1 MTVDPA
7 TLTRPPAV
15 DPPGWFVPSGG
26 FRGSIDHFDYV
37 EEAWF
42 ATGEVEGPPYTTSI
56 FVRRP
61 RDKSRFS
68 GTVVVEPL
76 HAASAAPIF
85 LYTALYIMRSGHAW
99 ACVCS
104 QKAPLDTFVKPS
116 NNDRYV
122 SLDIWSDEVAQEGS
136 GFGPGLPR
144 EPSAM
149 QARMEHMRRVNV
161 LSTPILA
168 QIGAG
173 LAKGE
178 GPFPGVRDVILAG
191 HSQTGG
197 VVIDYILNGHDAYR
211 LADGSPV
218 YHGLFPTGST
228 GLSPAGSASVTLGP
242 CDVPI
247 VQVLSDGDISD
258 PNRPGREGRA
268 YRRDDSDDQGDRY
281 RLYELAGVAHMGT
294 RYPPYNDNAMWQDD
308 PLGTAGSVPKGAAMN
323 SLPHDELFSMSLHHL
338 TQWVATGVTPPRAD
352 RIEVGADGL
361 FAKDDCGNS
370 RGGVRCVQMDVPRL
384 RYYSNPG
391 EQEDGTP
398 SFGVVGIEEPLP
410 AETLAR
416 LYRDHADY
424 VDRFN
429 RRLDELVEE
438 GWFLAEDA
446 EEMRA
451 EAKGAS
457 VP

>member
-1 MTVDPA
+1 MTVNPA
-7 TLTRPPAV
+7 SLTPA
-15 DPPGWFVPSGG
+15 PSKGEPFVPSGG
-26 FRGSIDHFDYV
+26 YRGSVDQFGYA
-37 EEAWF
+37 EEEWF
-42 ATGEVEGPPYTTSI
+42 ATGEVDGHPYTTSI

-68 GTVVVEPL
+68 GTVIVEPL

-85 LYTALYIMRSGHAW
+85 IYTAPYIMRSGHAW

-104 QKAPLDTFVKPS
+104 QKAPLDAFVKPS
-116 NNDRYV
+116 NNDRYA
-122 SLDIWSDEVAQEGS
+122 SLNIWSDALPQEGS
-136 GFGPGLPR
+136 GFGPGLLR
-144 EPSAM
+144 DPSAM

-168 QIGAG
+168 QVGAA

-228 GLSPAGSASVTLGP
+228 GLSPGGSASVTLGP

-247 VQVLSDGDISD
+247 VQVLSDGDVSN
-258 PNRPGREGRA
+258 PHRPGREGRT
-268 YRRDDSDDQGDRY
+268 YRRPDGDEPGDRY

-294 RYPPYNDNAMWQDD
+294 RYPPYNQASTWQND
-308 PLGTAGSVPKGAAMN
+308 PLGTAGRVPEDAQMN
-323 SLPHDELFSMSLHHL
+323 SLPHGELFSMSLDHL
-338 TQWVATGVTPPRAD
+338 VQWVANGVMPPRAD
-352 RIEVGADGL
+352 RIEVGPDGL
-361 FAKDDCGNS
+361 FAKDGQGNTQ
-370 RGGVRCVQMDVPRL
+370 GGVRCVQLDVPSL
-384 RYYSNPG
+384 QYFSNPG
-391 EQEDGTP
+391 VNEDGTP
-398 SFGVVGIEEPLP
+398 AFGVVGIEKPLP
-410 AETLAR
+410 KDVLER
-416 LYRDHADY
+416 LYKDHFEY
-424 VDRFN
+424 VERFN
-429 RRLDELVEE
+429 RRLDELIAE

-446 EEMRA
+446 AEMRA
-451 EAKGAS
+451 EAERAG

>member
-1 MTVDPA
+1 MTVNPA
-7 TLTRPPAV
+7 TLTPA
-15 DPPGWFVPSGG
+15 PSNGEPFVPSGG
-26 FRGSIDHFDYV
+26 YRGSIEQFGYL
-37 EEAWF
+37 EEEWF
-42 ATGEVEGPPYTTSI
+42 ATSEVDGHPYTTSI

-85 LYTALYIMRSGHAW
+85 IYTAPYIMRSGHAW

-104 QKAPLDTFVKPS
+104 QKAPLDAFVKPS
-116 NNDRYV
+116 NSDRYV
-122 SLDIWSDEVAQEGS
+122 SLDIWSDALPQEGS

-144 EPSAM
+144 DPSAM
-149 QARMEHMRRVNV
+149 QARMEQMRRVNV

-168 QIGAG
+168 QVGAALG
-173 LAKGE
+173 EGE

-247 VQVLSDGDISD
+247 VQVLSDGDISN
-258 PNRPGREGRA
+258 PHRPGREGRT
-268 YRRDDSDDQGDRY
+268 YRRLDADEKGDRY

-294 RYPPYNDNAMWQDD
+294 RYPPYNQAATWQND
-308 PLGTAGSVPKGAAMN
+308 PLGTAGRVPEDAQMN
-323 SLPHDELFSMSLHHL
+323 SLPHGELFSVALDHL
-338 TQWVATGVTPPRAD
+338 VRWVANDVTPPRAD
-352 RIEVGADGL
+352 RIEVGPEGL
-361 FAKDDCGNS
+361 FAKDEQGNT
-370 RGGVRCVQMDVPRL
+370 RGGVRCVQLDVPRL
-384 RYYSNPG
+384 QYVSNPG
-391 EQEDGTP
+391 VTEDGTP
-398 SFGVVGIEEPLP
+398 AFGVVGIERALP
-410 AETLAR
+410 KDVVER
-416 LYRDHADY
+416 LYKNHFDY
-424 VDRFN
+424 VERFN
-429 RRLDELVEE
+429 RRLDELVGQ

-446 EEMRA
+446 AEMRA
-451 EAKGAS
+451 EAEKAE